1 MSKIKESKGDKL
13 FSIINYAFSAV
24 ILVIILYP
32 LYLIVISSISD
43 PNLVNSG
50 QVTFWPKNLTIA
62 GYELV
67 FENPDICLGYKN
79 TIIYTVLNVILAL
92 LVIIPAGYALSRKD
106 FYGRNVVMF
115 GIVFTMFFSG
125 GIIPT
130 YLVVKGLG
138 MLDTIWAVFVPS
150 AVSVFNLIV
159 TRTFFSTSIPDE
171 LLDSAKIDGASDVK
185 FLLKIVIP
193 LSFPIIAVM
202 ALFNAVSEW
211 NSFFPA
217 LIYLQDHALYPLQ
230 LIIRSILLN
239 TELESFDE
247 GMDPGE
253 LRDLEKAAELIKFA
267 VIMIASIP
275 MLILYPFLQR
285 YFVKG
290 VMIGSIKG

>member
-50 QVTFWPKNLTIA
+50 QVTLWPKNLTIA

-67 FENPDICLGYKN
+67 FENPDIWLGYKN

-171 LLDSAKIDGASDVK
+171 LLDSAKIDGASDIK

>member
-1 MSKIKESKGDKL
+1 MSKIKESKGDKT
-13 FSIINYAFSAV
+13 FSIINYVFSV
-24 ILVIILYP
+24 VVLVIILYP

-67 FENPDICLGYKN
+67 FENPDIWLGYKN

>member
-1 MSKIKESKGDKL
+1 MSKIKESKGDKT
-13 FSIINYAFSAV
+13 FSIINYVFSAV
-24 ILVIILYP
+24 VLVIILYP

-67 FENPDICLGYKN
+67 FENPDIWLGYKN